1 MCLICIIIYSRNYEM
16 AIDVIQSVCLFN
28 RSSSLHEAMPLEKI
42 AAIKAK
48 RLAIKRTKIKGK
60 HLPL

>member
-1 MCLICIIIYSRNYEM
+1 MIYSC
-16 AIDVIQSVCLFN
+16 VF

-60 HLPL
+60 KFSY

>member
-1 MCLICIIIYSRNYEM
+1 MCVM
-16 AIDVIQSVCLFN
+16 FT

-48 RLAIKRTKIKGK
+48 RLKIKRTKIKGIPTAYYSMFF
-60 HLPL
+60 LIFVCFLFLIP

>member
-1 MCLICIIIYSRNYEM
+1 M

-60 HLPL
+60 HLPLWLSSTCLSLALFL